1 MLGNNGSGCGFE
13 GIVPGQSHGL
23 EMRNVVLSELIW
35 GLAAHA
41 ETEFQAER
49 VRGVWVVWQGE
60 ARRYRLIKL
69 GPNLGFFRYNITT
82 NSKGIVL
89 L

>member
-13 GIVPGQSHGL
+13 GIVPVQSHGL
-23 EMRNVVLSELIW
+23 EMRNAVLSELIW

-49 VRGVWVVWQGE
+49 VRGVWVVW
-60 ARRYRLIKL
+60 
-69 GPNLGFFRYNITT
+69 
-82 NSKGIVL
+82 
-89 L
+89 